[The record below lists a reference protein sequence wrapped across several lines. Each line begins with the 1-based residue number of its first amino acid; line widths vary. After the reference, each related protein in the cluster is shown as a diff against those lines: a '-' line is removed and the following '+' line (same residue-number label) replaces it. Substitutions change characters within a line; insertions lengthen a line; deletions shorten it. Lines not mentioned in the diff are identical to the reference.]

1 MDVGSVGIVAEDTAA
16 AGMVE
21 RMADTA
27 AAVAAAAGIVVLDTV
42 VAEDI
47 AVIGMAVEVGDT
59 EGMLGI
65 AAAVIVAGSA
75 EQGEAVV
82 VVAAPLAVVKQGPA

>member
-1 MDVGSVGIVAEDTAA
+1 MGVDNVGIVAEDTAA

-27 AAVAAAAGIVVLDTV
+27 VVATEADIAVLDTV
-42 VAEDI
+42 VAEGI

-59 EGMLGI
+59 EGMLDI
-65 AAAVIVAGSA
+65 AAAEIVAGSA
-75 EQGEAVV
+75 EQEEVAA
-82 VVAAPLAVVKQGPA
+82 VVAAPLAVVKQNPA